1 MTNRNDVDDLS
12 GVETTGHEWDGIK
25 ELNNPLPRWWLIV
38 FYACILGAVIY
49 WVLFPAWPGL
59 PGSNTY
65 TKGTLG
71 VSDRVT
77 VARDLKALATSRDAM
92 SAKLAATDPQ
102 TIEGNPDLM
111 QFAMAKGEAAF
122 KDNCATCH
130 GTGGAGN
137 KGYPNLADDVWLWGG
152 TLDDIKHTIT
162 VGVRSTHA
170 DTRFSQMPSF
180 GKDEILNRNQIS
192 DAAEYVL
199 SLSHRSTSKTG
210 AARGAVIFAEQCA
223 SCHGAE
229 AKGDRAVG
237 APNLTDAEW
246 LYGGTKADI
255 MATIHR
261 GPAGVMPTW
270 QGRLDPATID
280 ALAVYVHAR
289 GGGE

>member
-1 MTNRNDVDDLS
+1 MTNHNDIDDLS

-49 WVLFPAWPGL
+49 WVLFPAWPSL

-71 VSDRVT
+71 FSDRVN
-77 VARDLKALATSRDAM
+77 VARDMKTLSASRDAL
-92 SAKLAATDPQ
+92 SAKLAAADPK
-102 TIEGNPDLM
+102 TIEVNPELM
-111 QFAMAKGEAAF
+111 QFALAKGEAAF

-130 GTGGAGN
+130 GTGGAGS

-152 TLDDIKHTIT
+152 SLDDIKHTIT
-162 VGVRSTHA
+162 VGIRSSHP

-180 GKDEILNRNQIS
+180 GKDQILDRNQIS

-199 SLSHRSTSKTG
+199 SLSARATSKTG

-229 AKGDRAVG
+229 AKGDRTVG
-237 APNLTDAEW
+237 APNLADAEW

-255 MATIHR
+255 MNTIHR